1 MRHVGIATLPMTTKH
16 DIIGLNTDM
25 PHISNYML
33 KMNYMKVSKFT
44 IPFVRN
50 NEYFLYNTQSLS
62 LIRIDKPCYNI
73 IENSISNPNCLDNL
87 DSDAH
92 ALLLTKGMIDDNNDT
107 HSKDFCIK
115 MKYIKRLKSFGNRT
129 LSLVIAPTLACNF
142 ACPYCYEANLPLSI
156 MGGEVED
163 KIIDFINSFSKRCSS
178 LEICWEGG
186 EPLLGIARIKS
197 LLNKIKTKSLLP
209 LTYHSIITNGYLF
222 SEEIAHYFSNANLNF
237 VQITI
242 DGQED
247 THNKS
252 RILKDGGNSYK
263 RIISNIDMITQ
274 IIPKCLVVVR
284 TNIHEGNKNEFGAIY
299 KYFSKK
305 WENDNVKLFPAFV
318 MPNANCKV
326 SCCTPQNKTDFFL
339 SLKRNEGI
347 DNINF
352 VPRHCVGSCSATSEN
367 SYVIAPDGHLYKC
380 WNDIGVVERSVG
392 DVFAGITNNTL
403 VAKYMVGSDKY
414 SDSKCLE
421 CPLFPIC
428 DGGCNRHR
436 MDNTIQST
444 KYPLCPFTKDGV
456 ADYLYE
462 HYKSCK
468 DE

>member
-1 MRHVGIATLPMTTKH
+1 
-16 DIIGLNTDM
+16 
-25 PHISNYML
+25 
-33 KMNYMKVSKFT
+33 MKVSKFT

-352 VPRHCVGSCSATSEN
+352 VPRHC
-367 SYVIAPDGHLYKC
+367 D
-380 WNDIGVVERSVG
+380 
-392 DVFAGITNNTL
+392 
-403 VAKYMVGSDKY
+403 
-414 SDSKCLE
+414 
-421 CPLFPIC
+421 
-428 DGGCNRHR
+428 
-436 MDNTIQST
+436 Q
-444 KYPLCPFTKDGV
+444 
-456 ADYLYE
+456 
-462 HYKSCK
+462 
-468 DE
+468 

>member
-16 DIIGLNTDM
+16 DIVGLNTDM

>member
-1 MRHVGIATLPMTTKH
+1 MRHVDIVFKSIASCSSIFQPLCILVK
-16 DIIGLNTDM
+16 
-25 PHISNYML
+25 
-33 KMNYMKVSKFT
+33 MKVSKFT

-50 NEYFLYNTQSLS
+50 DEYFLYNTLSLS
-62 LIRIDKPCYNI
+62 LIKIDKPCYNI
-73 IENSISNPNCLDNL
+73 IEGSIVNPKCLDDL
-87 DSDAH
+87 DSDTH
-92 ALLLTKGMIDDNNDT
+92 ALLQAKGMIDDNNDT
-107 HSKDFCIK
+107 YNKDFRIK
-115 MKYIKRLKSFGNRT
+115 MEYLKRLKSFGNRT

-156 MGGEVED
+156 MGEDVED
-163 KIIDFINSFSKRCSS
+163 KIIDFINSFSKRCDS

-186 EPLLGIARIKS
+186 EPLLGIDRIKS

-237 VQITI
+237 IQITI

-252 RILKDGGNSYK
+252 RILKNGGDSYK
-263 RIISNIDMITQ
+263 RIISNIDLITQ
-274 IIPKCLVVVR
+274 ILPKCLIVVR
-284 TNIHEGNKNEFGAIY
+284 TNVHEGNKSEFGIIY
-299 KYFSKK
+299 KDFCKR
-305 WENDNVKLFPAFV
+305 WEHNNVRLFPAFV
-318 MPNANCKV
+318 MPNTNCKV
-326 SCCTPQNKTDFFL
+326 SCCTPQNKTEFFL
-339 SLKRNEGI
+339 NLKRNEGI

-367 SYVIAPDGHLYKC
+367 SYVIAPDGRLYKC
-380 WNDIGVVERSVG
+380 WNDIGIIERSVG
-392 DVFAGITNNTL
+392 DVSVGINNNTL
-403 VAKYMVGSDKY
+403 VAKYMIGSDKY
-414 SDSKCLE
+414 SDSE
-421 CPLFPIC
+421 CTECSLFPIC

-436 MDNTIQST
+436 IDNAIQST

>member
-16 DIIGLNTDM
+16 DIVGLNTDM

-392 DVFAGITNNTL
+392 DVFAGI
-403 VAKYMVGSDKY
+403 
-414 SDSKCLE
+414 
-421 CPLFPIC
+421 IC
-428 DGGCNRHR
+428 
-436 MDNTIQST
+436 
-444 KYPLCPFTKDGV
+444 
-456 ADYLYE
+456 
-462 HYKSCK
+462 
-468 DE
+468 

>member
-16 DIIGLNTDM
+16 DIVGLNTDM

-403 VAKYMVGSDKY
+403 VARYMVGSDKY

>member
-1 MRHVGIATLPMTTKH
+1 
-16 DIIGLNTDM
+16 
-25 PHISNYML
+25 
-33 KMNYMKVSKFT
+33 MNYMKVSKFT

>member
-1 MRHVGIATLPMTTKH
+1 
-16 DIIGLNTDM
+16 
-25 PHISNYML
+25 
-33 KMNYMKVSKFT
+33 MKVSKFT